1 MNKDLLIERI
11 EKLCKQKGVNMTTAF
26 TSSGVGKNFRSNL
39 KTADPS
45 EKNLSLLA
53 KYFNVSVEYLLG
65 EEDEEALI
73 RRAIEVVIEWLTD
86 NDYSVEEEENDT
98 YSIGKDGQYIYL
110 SHSDLAR
117 ESLRIKAAAQEGF
130 ELAMLSW
137 QQKQFPAAVHI
148 ERSNNHLFNAIN
160 ESPNATLNISGAKGF
175 SQQELELVDMFRGF
189 SLEKQLKLL
198 TYAFQLKENK

>member
-11 EKLCKQKGVNMTTAF
+11 DKLCKQKGVNMTTAF

-73 RRAIEVVIEWLTD
+73 HRAIEVVLEWLTD

-110 SHSDLAR
+110 SHSDLAQ

-137 QQKQFPAAVHI
+137 QQKQFPATVHI

-160 ESPNATLNISGAKGF
+160 ESPNATLNINGSEGF